1 MYSTQLSQP
10 GLNPGPRSS
19 IFSLTSGPESFAAF
33 CTLLQI
39 CFFLFLF
46 PLVVLC
52 CAVLYSLLRDSP
64 RQGSASRESIPGI
77 PICCCCC

>member
-39 CFFLFLF
+39 CFFFFFSLL
-46 PLVVLC
+46 LCCAVLC
-52 CAVLYSLLRDSP
+52 CAVLAL
-64 RQGSASRESIPGI
+64 A
-77 PICCCCC
+77 